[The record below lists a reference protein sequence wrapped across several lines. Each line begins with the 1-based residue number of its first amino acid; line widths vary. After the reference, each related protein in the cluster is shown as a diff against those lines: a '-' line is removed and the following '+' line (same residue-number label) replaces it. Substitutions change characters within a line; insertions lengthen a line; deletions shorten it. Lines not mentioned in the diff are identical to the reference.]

1 MQNSVVKHWY
11 VALVVGLVVLS
22 CAIAVRALVI
32 LNPQPVKPLTSAELD
47 DIREAVFRYQF
58 QHNASAQQQL
68 AHAYFLSV
76 EDGKDPDD
84 KFMERFKN
92 HEPAVKKNSQAKGE
106 FKKEGGSLDGLM
118 FHIVAIKQIGPN
130 KVEVGG
136 GYYESALSSSGN
148 IYMVQRVKNKWI
160 VTRDN
165 MQWIS

>member
-1 MQNSVVKHWY
+1 MKNSPVRYWY

-22 CAIAVRALVI
+22 CASAARSLII
-32 LNPQPVKPLTSAELD
+32 LYAQPVKPLTSADLN

-58 QHNASAQQQL
+58 QHNASGQQQL
-68 AHAYFLSV
+68 AHAYFISV
-76 EDGKDPDD
+76 EDGDPED

-92 HEPAVKKNSQAKGE
+92 HHPAVKKNSQAKGE
-106 FKKEGGSLDGLM
+106 FKKEGGNLDGLM
-118 FHIVAIKQIGPN
+118 FHIEAINQIGPN

-148 IYMVQRVKNKWI
+148 IYTVQRVKNKWI

-165 MQWIS
+165 LQWIS